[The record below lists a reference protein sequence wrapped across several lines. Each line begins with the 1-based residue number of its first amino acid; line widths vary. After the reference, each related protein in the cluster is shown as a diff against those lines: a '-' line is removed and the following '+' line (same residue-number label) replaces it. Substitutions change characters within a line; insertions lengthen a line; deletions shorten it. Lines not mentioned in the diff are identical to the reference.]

1 MVCAGASR
9 PGRGEVIP
17 PLCIVQARMG
27 SKRLP
32 GKMLLRIKGRAL
44 IEIAWSNAVGIFGRE
59 NVVVAFPKTLENL
72 PLSMFLANLGSQ
84 QFEYEGD
91 EDDVLGR
98 YFHCASEYRNDP
110 NALIH
115 RWTPDDPFKSP
126 EVVGYV
132 LHGER
137 WPVELGGE
145 AFTFK
150 QLTLAHATVRDAF
163 RREHISFALFESPAP
178 PPPPGLWTIDT
189 VADYEA
195 ANAA

>member
-1 MVCAGASR
+1 
-9 PGRGEVIP
+9 VIP
-17 PLCIVQARMG
+17 PLAIIQARMG

-32 GKMLLRIKGRAL
+32 GKPLLSIKGVTL
-44 IEIAWSNAVGIFGRE
+44 IEIAWRNAVSIFGRE

-98 YFHCASEYRNDP
+98 FHECASLYRNDP
-110 NALIH
+110 NAIVF
-115 RWTPDDPFKSP
+115 RWTPDDPYKSP
-126 EVVGYV
+126 EAVARV
-132 LHGER
+132 LNGER
-137 WPVELGGE
+137 LPVELGGE
-145 AFTFK
+145 CFTFK

-163 RREHISFALFESPAP
+163 RREHISYAMFDTPAP
-178 PPPPGLWTIDT
+178 PAPPGLYTIDT
-189 VADYEA
+189 LDDYEA

>member
-1 MVCAGASR
+1 
-9 PGRGEVIP
+9 
-17 PLCIVQARMG
+17 MG

-32 GKMLLRIKGRAL
+32 GKMLLRIKGVPL
-44 IEIAWSNAVGIFGRE
+44 IEIAWRNAVGIFGRE

-84 QFEYEGD
+84 QFEYEGE
-91 EDDVLGR
+91 EDDVLAR

-110 NALIH
+110 NAILH
-115 RWTPDDPFKSP
+115 RWTPDDPYKQ
-126 EVVGYV
+126 EGAVRRV
-132 LHGER
+132 LAGER
-137 WPVELGGE
+137 LPVELGGE

-163 RREHISFALFESPAP
+163 RREHISYALFDTPAP

-189 VADYEA
+189 LEDYET